1 MIDQLQRTLDRKHN
15 KSMRETV
22 GLLCEACRTPM
33 LRAEF
38 LEVMLTPKSNTATC
52 RKCSTTIHIVNA
64 PTYLKKTY
72 SPLVAD
78 FSLARDLTFYHW
90 TDWPNWLPSLQDVD
104 REAHVGSL
112 RAAWERREYRT
123 KVESFGLVG
132 TEEDTVHAV
141 RLSKSA
147 EVNHTLF
154 VDADNPRVPRGLPR
168 RTKATRRND
177 YYNALDTVG
186 LYVNAFEDPG
196 SISLLVPAT
205 QLEIVW
211 SKPASEVF

>member
-15 KSMRETV
+15 ESTRETV
-22 GLLCEACRTPM
+22 GLLCEACHTPM

-52 RKCSTTIHIVNA
+52 RKCSTTRHIIVNA
-64 PTYLKKTY
+64 PTYLKKNY

-90 TDWPNWLPSLQDVD
+90 TDWSDWLSSLQKDCKNV
-104 REAHVGSL
+104 HVGSL
-112 RAAWERREYRT
+112 RAAWERREYRN
-123 KVESFGLVG
+123 KFESFELVG
-132 TEEDTVHAV
+132 TEDTVHAV

-168 RTKATRRND
+168 RTKATRGND

-186 LYVNAFEDPG
+186 LYVNSFEDPG
-196 SISLLVPAT
+196 SVSLLVPAT